1 MTPELWNSY
10 YSRISADLCFSM
22 HGDYLSSLLLSGIL
36 GNRSR
41 LSLLHDYSAHS
52 ITVVGNAASM
62 HDDLARMHGDLTIVA
77 DSALPA
83 YMDIMSYPE
92 IVVTDLDG
100 SIARMEE
107 ASAAGSLLVVH
118 AHGDN
123 MDLIR
128 ENQQLLSGRVMG
140 TTQNAPLWNVYNF
153 FGFTDGDR
161 AAYLADYLGAETI
174 MLAGFDFANPN
185 LKPGQD
191 RDRKMK
197 KLKWAR
203 LLLQELAIERGKT
216 LPDTGDIII

>member
-22 HGDYLSSLLLSGIL
+22 QDDYLSSLLLSGIL

-41 LSLLHDYSAHS
+41 LSLLHDYSAPS

-62 HDDLARMHGDLTIVA
+62 PDDLARMHGDLTIVA

-174 MLAGFDFANPN
+174 MLAGFDFTNPN